1 MTSTL
6 KGEGARTANFVEVE
20 QKFYERGEHILN
32 VLIFCFE
39 NLRKFSK
46 NPSTPG
52 TWLSSHFS

>member
-32 VLIFCFE
+32 VLIFLWF
-39 NLRKFSK
+39 
-46 NPSTPG
+46 
-52 TWLSSHFS
+52 